1 MHLEDLLTM
10 QQEDRYL
17 MLRELAMIHR
27 GARVM
32 KCKEDLFM
40 IHQEQQLAMML
51 NQEVLLVRRDKFL
64 L

>member
-1 MHLEDLLTM
+1 
-10 QQEDRYL
+10 
-17 MLRELAMIHR
+17 
-27 GARVM
+27 M
-32 KCKEDLFM
+32 KCKEDLLM